1 MNFRNINVIIEPPHF
16 FSWKKQSIQVDGSP
30 MFEVRRSL
38 RFFSIVN
45 EVHDSHARKMVF
57 RVIRPKLH
65 KSEYKVETANVVY
78 TLRRISYWQWE
89 CCSEND
95 KLYINRL
102 GGTKCVLSKQGRQMA
117 IMSLNTNLPF
127 VEDRNTYIRVNN
139 EKYLYL
145 SVAAALILKG
155 SGINLNSLLPEQ
167 HKLSPIRSVKLAR

>member
-1 MNFRNINVIIEPPHF
+1 
-16 FSWKKQSIQVDGSP
+16 
-30 MFEVRRSL
+30 
-38 RFFSIVN
+38 
-45 EVHDSHARKMVF
+45 MVF

-89 CCSEND
+89 CYSKKD

-102 GGTKCVLSKQGRQMA
+102 GGTKCVLSQQGLQMA

-127 VEDRNTYIRVNN
+127 VEDRNTYVRVNN
-139 EKYLYL
+139 KKYMCL

-155 SGINLNSLLPEQ
+155 SGINLNSLLLDQ